1 MNDSS
6 IGQLALSD
14 LEKHFQAK
22 ESYLFD
28 AGPDLPSKIN
38 SRDIIFP
45 SSNLLGIPD
54 LLIDHQC
61 DELILPCLP
70 YGKVALKKHEGCLH
84 FYVDDYRFDPSFW
97 VDPDKVK
104 TSKVTA
110 IIEPNYTL
118 TLDSP
123 MSWVI
128 WSTYKKRWLARYW
141 QKQGYNIIVDLN
153 VPVEFAPISLL
164 GVPLG
169 WKSYAT
175 RGYSTRVESLLKEY
189 ELAVQHAQ
197 TEDIFFL
204 VYGGGKTVLSICKER
219 GWRWLASE
227 ESRAKGEIYE

>member
-1 MNDSS
+1 MNAT

-14 LEKHFQAK
+14 LETRFKVK
-22 ESYLFD
+22 EQLE
-28 AGPDLPSKIN
+28 ADLPPKIN
-38 SRDIIFP
+38 SQDIIFP

-70 YGKVALKKHEGCLH
+70 CGKTALKKQEGCLH

-97 VDPDKVK
+97 AKPDKVL

-123 MSWVI
+123 LSWVV
-128 WSTYKKRWLARYW
+128 WCTYKKRWLARYW
-141 QKQGYNIIVDLN
+141 QKHGYNIVVDLN
-153 VPVEFAPISLL
+153 VPTEFAPISLL
-164 GVPLG
+164 GVPIG

-175 RGYSTRVESLLKEY
+175 RAYSTRIESLFNEHK
-189 ELAVQHAQ
+189 LAVQHAQ
-197 TEDIFFL
+197 SEDIFFL
-204 VYGGGKTVLSICKER
+204 VYGGGKTVWSICKEY
-219 GWRWLASE
+219 GWLWLASE
-227 ESRAKGEIYE
+227 ESRAKGEIYG